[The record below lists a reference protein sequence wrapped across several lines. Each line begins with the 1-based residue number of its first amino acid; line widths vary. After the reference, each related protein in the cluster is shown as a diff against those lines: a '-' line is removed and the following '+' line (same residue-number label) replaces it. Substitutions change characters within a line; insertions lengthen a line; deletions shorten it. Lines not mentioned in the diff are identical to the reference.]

1 VKATGGVGGPLI
13 RAGRPAPAQGR
24 PAGPPAWQAVTVTD
38 VHVRAAT
45 RGDLDAIAAVAV
57 ATGQAEEWSG
67 SDPAYVTHL
76 LAEGRVMVAESADRV
91 AGFGATRRIG
101 DGPGAVT
108 MLCDLF
114 VDPGSH
120 GGGTGQALLAALWE
134 PGSPR
139 MTFSSLH
146 AHALPVYTRA
156 GLDAWWP
163 LLYLGGDVS
172 ALPRAPGWTVAP
184 ASPGEVAALE
194 AEWTGIDRSAD
205 HRAWAARP
213 GGQPV
218 TARFSAATLA
228 AGTVAG
234 EGAEYGIAHLALS
247 PAAGDGEAVEAVMA
261 VLASLNPPDS
271 RARVCLPGPHP
282 AVRPLLAAGWH
293 VDFMDIFMATDPG
306 LLDPRRAIPSPAMA

>member
-1 VKATGGVGGPLI
+1 
-13 RAGRPAPAQGR
+13 
-24 PAGPPAWQAVTVTD
+24 VTD
-38 VHVRAAT
+38 FEVRAAT
-45 RGDLDAIAAVAV
+45 EGDLAAIAAVAE
-57 ATGQAEEWSG
+57 ATGPAEEWSG
-67 SDPAYVTHL
+67 TDPAYVRHL
-76 LAEGRVMVAESADRV
+76 LAHARVLVAERQAAGGRGTV
-91 AGFGATRRIG
+91 ITGFGATRRIG
-101 DGPGAVT
+101 DGPGAIT

-120 GGGTGQALLAALWE
+120 GRGTGQALLAALWE

-163 LLYLGGDVS
+163 LLYLRGEVS
-172 ALPRAPGWTVAP
+172 ALPRAPGWTVAA

-194 AEWTGIDRSAD
+194 AEWTGIDWSAD

-218 TARFSAATLA
+218 TARHGAAVLA

-234 EGAEYGIAHLALS
+234 EDAESGIAHLALS
-247 PAAGDGEAVEAVMA
+247 PAAGDGEAVAAIMA
-261 VLASLNPPDS
+261 VLASLYPPDG
-271 RARVCLPGPHP
+271 RARVYLPGPHP

-293 VDFMDIFMATDPG
+293 VDEMDIFMATDPG
-306 LLDPRRAIPSPAMA
+306 LLDARRAVPSPAMA